1 MRVSAIGTR
10 MLLAKEVAVAM
21 KMRPRQVIRTCL
33 RLLPFRTRRIIERAA
48 RRAVAEVASAAE
60 TNLSQMAAVTR
71 CCKRVALTLRSGC

>member
-10 MLLAKEVAVAM
+10 SLLAKEVAAAM
-21 KMRPRQVIRTCL
+21 TMRPQQVIRTCL

-48 RRAVAEVASAAE
+48 RRAVAEVANAAE

-71 CCKRVALTLRSGC
+71 CCKRVAPTLRSGC